1 MLDIKSVPVS
11 EVDRLLQDI
20 SIEINTLPADTPDL
34 DKYKQDVSI
43 YLGVSND
50 IKSDVRE
57 VTDKLE
63 RISLGQ
69 LDEQMEQGVKY
80 RSVEKCNGA
89 VKTKGDEF
97 LRLMLQRKPLNR
109 ETDKQDIWLIGKS
122 LGNEFVSSSI
132 TYIG

>member
-1 MLDIKSVPVS
+1 MNYNSICVDIKSVPVS

-34 DKYKQDVSI
+34 DKYKQDVTL

-63 RISLGQ
+63 MISLGQ

-80 RSVEKCNGA
+80 RSVEKCNYA

-97 LRLMLQRKPLNR
+97 LKINVT
-109 ETDKQDIWLIGKS
+109 E
-122 LGNEFVSSSI
+122 EAA
-132 TYIG
+132 